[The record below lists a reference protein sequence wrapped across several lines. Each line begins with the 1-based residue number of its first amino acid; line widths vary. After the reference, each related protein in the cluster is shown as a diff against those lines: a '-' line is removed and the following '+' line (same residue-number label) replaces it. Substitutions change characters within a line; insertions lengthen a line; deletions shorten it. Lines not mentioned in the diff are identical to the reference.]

1 MLYEANSPEEYV
13 AQLDADWRKET
24 LTKLRTLIQASAP
37 DLDERIHY
45 KMLGY
50 GKDEN
55 FLFHLN
61 AQKSYVSLYVGDA
74 SKIDP
79 DGVLLQGL
87 NVGKGCIR
95 FGKSVNVDNTRIAEF
110 IDQAFSMWQQGADI
124 DC

>member
-1 MLYEANSPEEYV
+1 MLYEANSPEDYV
-13 AQLDADWRKET
+13 TQLDADWRKET

-37 DLDERIHY
+37 DLDENIHY

-61 AQKSYVSLYVGDA
+61 AQKNYVSLYVGNA

-79 DGVLLQGL
+79 DGVLLEGL

-110 IDQAFSMWQQGADI
+110 IDQAFLMWQQGADI
-124 DC
+124 GC